1 MSEQPPHRIPS
12 EINLHS
18 KTRLLVV
25 TFADGKRFEL
35 PCEYLRVC
43 SRAKEVRTLED
54 PVVGKE
60 TVNITAIEP
69 QGQYAV
75 RLVFDDGHDTGIYS
89 WDTLYELGEH
99 QEENWQAYLEK
110 LRQLGYQRSTAEEGR
125 PKTIHL
131 LYFTY
136 LVKAFHKE
144 AETLQVPP
152 TVTDVESLIVWLRR
166 QKRDQAHLLQDGS
179 VRITVNR
186 QFAEPFTRIDDG
198 DEVAIVP
205 TSPTAPA
212 AAD

>member
-1 MSEQPPHRIPS
+1 MSEQPSHRIPT
-12 EINLHS
+12 EIHLHS

-25 TFADGKRFEL
+25 AFPDGQRFEL
-35 PCEYLRVC
+35 PCEYLRVF

-60 TVNITAIEP
+60 AVNITAIEP

-99 QEENWQAYLEK
+99 QEKNWQAYLEK
-110 LRQLGYQRSTAEEGR
+110 LQQLGYQRRTPGEDG
-125 PKTIHL
+125 PKTVHL

-144 AETLQVPP
+144 AETVQVPP
-152 TVTDVESLIVWLRR
+152 TVTDVGSLIEWLRR

-205 TSPTAPA
+205 SSPTPPAPG
-212 AAD
+212 